1 MAVAD
6 APSAAIDRLTENRQ
20 EISGHARDLRQ
31 LHQVEIVVVQLSGE
45 EAHDAAGPPLNEKTS
60 PPSPFFMQTR
70 YFE

>member
-31 LHQVEIVVVQLSGE
+31 LHQVEIVVVQLSGC
-45 EAHDAAGPPLNEKTS
+45 DSRQRNSVTTS
-60 PPSPFFMQTR
+60 IGYYSAN
-70 YFE
+70 